1 MDMIASRGEVGGFET
16 PILVI
21 SWRRPKAVIQ
31 VIESLRR
38 LAPSQLYL
46 AGDGPREGHE
56 GDAGQG
62 QITRKVVDAAIYW
75 PYQVLQS
82 YSNSNQGC
90 KYGPS
95 NALSWFFENVSEG
108 IIPKEDFLPHDSFY
122 SYCCSLLERYRNGT
136 RVWQISGNNFLDDQ
150 RFGDG
155 NYFFG
160 DFTTALVWAT
170 LRHNWPADEQLFT
183 SLYQKPL
190 KDTEKLR
197 LEILQALRGIKWKI
211 KIKL

>member
-1 MDMIASRGEVGGFET
+1 MDMIASWGEVGGFET

-46 AGDGPREGHE
+46 AGDGPRQGHE

-62 QITRKVVDAAIYW
+62 QI
-75 PYQVLQS
+75 
-82 YSNSNQGC
+82 
-90 KYGPS
+90 
-95 NALSWFFENVSEG
+95 
-108 IIPKEDFLPHDSFY
+108 
-122 SYCCSLLERYRNGT
+122 
-136 RVWQISGNNFLDDQ
+136 SGSNFLDDQ

-160 DFTTALVWAT
+160 DFTTALVMAT
-170 LRHNWPADEQLFT
+170 WRHSWPADEQLFI
-183 SLYQKPL
+183 SLYKKPL
-190 KDTEKLR
+190 KNTKN
-197 LEILQALRGIKWKI
+197 
-211 KIKL
+211 